1 MKPLDRQTVL
11 EAKNVAYDIT
21 NTMNRKE
28 ALVHM
33 MEGML
38 KQIGPDNEYFPMEW
52 FKRILTDVK
61 EL

>member
-38 KQIGPDNEYFPMEW
+38 KHIGPDNDYVSMYM
-52 FKRILTDVK
+52 FKKVLNDLK